1 MSINCVTES
10 YIYMFFRFFF
20 LFSIWQ
26 FWSSI
31 EEQRLSFFFFFKIII
46 FMQIKLELDQEDK
59 DPA

>member
-10 YIYMFFRFFF
+10 YICFFVFF
-20 LFSIWQ
+20 
-26 FWSSI
+26 
-31 EEQRLSFFFFFKIII
+31 SFFNLAVLVLHRGAAIFVFFYFII

>member
-10 YIYMFFRFFF
+10 YIYVFSFFF

-31 EEQRLSFFFFFKIII
+31 GSSDFCFFYFII

>member
-10 YIYMFFRFFF
+10 YIYMFF

-31 EEQRLSFFFFFKIII
+31 EEQRFFFCIII

>member
-10 YIYMFFRFFF
+10 YIYIYMFFRVFF
-20 LFSIWQ
+20 
-26 FWSSI
+26 
-31 EEQRLSFFFFFKIII
+31 SFFNLAVLVLHSGAAIFVFSIII